1 MAADTV
7 ADSFA
12 LAFHVVGTAV
22 AVAAVV
28 VVEVGDCNL
37 PVVVAAAAG
46 DAEIVVAVDVVG
58 NSAAV
63 VAAYILDCNPD
74 SD

>member
-1 MAADTV
+1 MAADTAV
-7 ADSFA
+7 DSFA

-28 VVEVGDCNL
+28 AVEVGDCNL
-37 PVVVAAAAG
+37 PVVAAAG
-46 DAEIVVAVDVVG
+46 DAEIVVAVDVAG

>member
-1 MAADTV
+1 MVADTV

-37 PVVVAAAAG
+37 PVVVAAAG

-58 NSAAV
+58 NSAAA